1 MAIGFRA
8 LLMGAMAVFITVVGW
23 SFFGTVFSVTEN
35 ATASTAWLK
44 PYAESPLEKTIAV
57 VPDVPAI
64 LTATQITDVAQSLSP
79 EMQGGF
85 ATSLSPELQSG
96 NPMSYTFN
104 YLNQPLRE
112 GLSQEVHLKSVICLI
127 FCGLWSLAVWAF
139 FGAAICRIASVQL
152 ATNERLS
159 WGSALRHACTKYL
172 AYLSAPLIPL
182 VGVALAAL
190 PVLLI
195 GFLMYL
201 YIGGFGLFLAALSW
215 PLMLVAGLVM
225 TLLILGLFFG
235 WPLMWGTISTEG
247 TDSFDA
253 LSRSYAYVFQRPLHY
268 LFYAIVA
275 AIFGWL
281 GWLLVQ
287 NFASGII
294 WMTYWAASWGG
305 TDKLVFDKVMSGGDL
320 TGMGNAGMWLI
331 HFFTGCVK
339 LLAVGYL
346 FSYFWTASVAIYFL
360 LRRTVDA
367 TEMDEVFLDADEGEK
382 SFALPKIMTDE
393 HGAPVVSEGSP
404 AVKPDAKP
412 PSNNLTE

>member
-139 FGAAICRIASVQL
+139 FGAAICRIAS
-152 ATNERLS
+152 
-159 WGSALRHACTKYL
+159 
-172 AYLSAPLIPL
+172 
-182 VGVALAAL
+182 
-190 PVLLI
+190 
-195 GFLMYL
+195 
-201 YIGGFGLFLAALSW
+201 
-215 PLMLVAGLVM
+215 
-225 TLLILGLFFG
+225 
-235 WPLMWGTISTEG
+235 
-247 TDSFDA
+247 
-253 LSRSYAYVFQRPLHY
+253 
-268 LFYAIVA
+268 
-275 AIFGWL
+275 
-281 GWLLVQ
+281 
-287 NFASGII
+287 
-294 WMTYWAASWGG
+294 
-305 TDKLVFDKVMSGGDL
+305 
-320 TGMGNAGMWLI
+320 
-331 HFFTGCVK
+331 
-339 LLAVGYL
+339 
-346 FSYFWTASVAIYFL
+346 
-360 LRRTVDA
+360 
-367 TEMDEVFLDADEGEK
+367 
-382 SFALPKIMTDE
+382 
-393 HGAPVVSEGSP
+393 
-404 AVKPDAKP
+404 
-412 PSNNLTE
+412 